1 MHPFLSLLW
10 AHLTV
15 WSSITS
21 YNIFAKLKAWSTVLK
36 RVSLDAVAT
45 RGFIMSFLKIQVN
58 KSAKLKKIEDKP
70 ASRRYSGRRTTT
82 VGLYSK
88 HIFPRLLD
96 WSLGS
101 PEMGKYRRK
110 ALEQAS
116 GRTLEIGFG
125 TGLNLPWYPDRVT
138 QLTVFDSENMLPEL
152 VEKRISHSS
161 IPVTRLQLDASGHLP
176 FHDHSFDTVV
186 TTFTLCSIDN
196 LPAALSEVRR
206 ILKFDGRFI
215 FLEHGRSDSSQI
227 ARWQD
232 RLNPIQ
238 KAIGVGC
245 NMNRRIDE
253 MIREAGFEINSLDRF
268 LMPKTPRL
276 LAEMYRG
283 IATATINE

>member
-1 MHPFLSLLW
+1 MI
-10 AHLTV
+10 TV

-21 YNIFAKLKAWSTVLK
+21 YNIFAKLKAWSTVLR
-36 RVSLDAVAT
+36 RVSLDAEAA
-45 RGFIMSFLKIQVN
+45 RSFIMSFLKIQVN
-58 KSAKLKKIEDKP
+58 KSAKRNRIEDK
-70 ASRRYSGRRTTT
+70 AVSRRYSGLRATTL
-82 VGLYSK
+82 GFYAK

-110 ALEQAS
+110 ALDHAR

-125 TGLNLPWYPDRVT
+125 TGLNLPWYPDEVT

-152 VEKRISHSS
+152 VEKRISQSS

-176 FHDHSFDTVV
+176 FDDHSFDTVV
-186 TTFTLCSIDN
+186 TTFTLCSIEN

-206 ILKFDGRFI
+206 VLKPDGRFI
-215 FLEHGRSDSSQI
+215 FMEHGRSDSSQI

-245 NMNRRIDE
+245 NMNRRIDDL
-253 MIREAGFEINSLDRF
+253 IREAGFEINSLDRF

-283 IATATINE
+283 IATINV